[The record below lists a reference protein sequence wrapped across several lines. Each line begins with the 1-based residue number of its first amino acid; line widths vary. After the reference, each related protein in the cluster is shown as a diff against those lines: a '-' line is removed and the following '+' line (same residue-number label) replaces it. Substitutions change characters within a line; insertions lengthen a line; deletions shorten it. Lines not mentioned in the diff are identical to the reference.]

1 MITNECNWMFW
12 GLGRD
17 KETGAFNDKVP
28 FHYSRDKGYYFPM
41 TRSAIQDI
49 PFFSFKEAKNIL
61 NTYLGKENKY
71 GQIKGIGYH
80 FHDSKYVGIDLDNV
94 FHNGKIRPIF
104 EAILKPFIGMTY
116 IEYSPSK
123 KGLHFF
129 LEKDIELK
137 QYNIKFDND
146 IGIDEKLIGSYDGEK
161 TPGIDMYLDS
171 KTKYFTY
178 TGNKFEG
185 STDKI
190 QAKLS
195 DFKKIYDRL
204 VYYLD
209 LKKKK
214 EQTQIVK
221 NNTQY
226 KVSNTGKKDVDNVF
240 NYIKENVDLSQAFK
254 FYCNLDVTYRHKHTC
269 PLSYHRNGSKALLIY
284 QDGFNCESCDKKG
297 TVIDLVKIIKNCDGK
312 TACKIINNDF
322 NLDIRIR
329 W

>member
-12 GLGRD
+12 GIGSNGL
-17 KETGAFNDKVP
+17 DKVP
-28 FHYSRDKGYYFPM
+28 FHFSRDKGYYFPM
-41 TRSAIQDI
+41 TRTAITDI
-49 PFFSFKEAKNIL
+49 PFFSFKEAKNVL
-61 NTYLGKENKY
+61 RSYLDKENKY
-71 GQIKGIGYH
+71 GILKGIGYH

-94 FHNGKIRPIF
+94 FYNGKIRPIF
-104 EAILKPFIGMTY
+104 EAILKPVLGKTY

-137 QYNIKFDND
+137 QYNLKFQDLELPDYDNLVQAH
-146 IGIDEKLIGSYDGEK
+146 GEDEKP
-161 TPGIDMYLDS
+161 PGIDMYLDS
-171 KTKYFTY
+171 KSKYFTY

-185 STDKI
+185 STDQI

-204 VYYLD
+204 IYYLD
-209 LKKKK
+209 LKNKK
-214 EQTQIVK
+214 EITQRVK

-226 KVSNTGKKDVDNVF
+226 KFSNSGKKIVDNVF
-240 NYIKENVDLSQAFK
+240 SYIKKNVNMADAFK
-254 FYCNLDVTYRHKHTC
+254 FYYNLSVTYKGKHSC
-269 PLSYHRNGSKALLIY
+269 PLPSFHRTGSKGLIIY
-284 QDGFNCESCDKKG
+284 SDWFDCKSCDKKG
-297 TVIDLVKIIKNCDGK
+297 TIIDLVGYLKNCDEK

-322 NLDIRIR
+322 NLDIKIN

>member
-12 GLGRD
+12 GIGSNGL
-17 KETGAFNDKVP
+17 DKVP
-28 FHYSRDKGYYFPM
+28 FHFSRDKGYYFPM
-41 TRSAIQDI
+41 TKSAITDI
-49 PFFSFKEAKNIL
+49 PFFSFKEAKNIK
-61 NTYLGKENKY
+61 NAYLDKENKY
-71 GQIKGIGYH
+71 GILKGIGYH
-80 FHDSKYVGIDLDNV
+80 FNGSKYVGIDLDNV
-94 FHNGKIRPIF
+94 FLNGKIRPIF
-104 EAILKPFIGMTY
+104 EAILKPVMGKTY

-129 LEKDIELK
+129 LEKDLELK

-146 IGIDEKLIGSYDGEK
+146 ISIDEKLIGSYDGEK

-171 KTKYFTY
+171 KSKYFTY

-185 STDKI
+185 STDQI

-204 VYYLD
+204 IYYLD

-214 EQTQIVK
+214 EITQRVK

-226 KVSNTGKKDVDNVF
+226 KFSNSGKKIVDNVF
-240 NYIKENVDLSQAFK
+240 SYIKKNVNIADGFK
-254 FYCNLDVTYRHKHTC
+254 FYTGIDVTYRNKHIC
-269 PLSYHRNGSKALLIY
+269 PLSYHRAGSKALLIY
-284 QDGFNCESCDKKG
+284 QDGYFNCESCEKKG
-297 TVIDLVKIIKNCDGK
+297 SIIDLVGYLKNCDGK

-322 NLDIRIR
+322 NLDIKIN